1 MVNIDPTIRIRWW
14 GPKKIGG
21 LPTHL
26 HTHETFKDI
35 ELVDWVKKCLI
46 DEQEFDHLLGM

>member
-14 GPKKIGG
+14 GLKKIGG

-26 HTHETFKDI
+26 RAHEAFNDL
-35 ELVDWVKKCLI
+35 ELAD
-46 DEQEFDHLLGM
+46 